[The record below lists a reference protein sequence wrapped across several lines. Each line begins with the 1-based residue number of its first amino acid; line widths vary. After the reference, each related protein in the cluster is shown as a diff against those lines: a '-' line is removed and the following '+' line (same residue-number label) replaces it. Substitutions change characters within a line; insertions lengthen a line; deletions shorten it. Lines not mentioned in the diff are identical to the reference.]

1 MKDRT
6 DIELIEQIKNV
17 LHSHEE
23 PYKEGSWE
31 KFAMHSLH
39 IAPVKT
45 GKRHFRYWIAAACI
59 LLLAAAGTFIL
70 FNKTNKPE
78 QKLAIHQHKP
88 ATALTLETDR
98 HIDSMLH
105 NHIDKTYAVQIPGEK
120 IIQTEKRSIFREFI
134 DKVFPEKDNNLTV
147 NNQPANNTP
156 EKIQKQDAA
165 PLANVTQNQNMV
177 SADVANNNAAPENN
191 IVNNNNIRQQNQPV
205 YTPDNIYVR
214 NNPVLEHDAG
224 YAKKWNLAAE
234 VASSMS
240 NNKKMNLSYGIN
252 IGYALNN
259 KLSIHS
265 GASFSQLNSAIDD
278 PASAAFMNRYDGYA
292 DINMDL
298 KVFARSASTAE
309 TTVKSSELR
318 LAGIEIPLEMRYNFN
333 KKLYTNIG
341 ISAMALVENKQLNT
355 YVTESSKQ
363 VGFAAGNKKSTSTK
377 EIVETK
383 VESVPGTGVVNDKFL
398 EFFNMSIGYKQPI
411 TPKRNIRI
419 EPFVKIPINNTGVKV
434 PLSNAGIRL
443 GIDL

>member
-31 KFAMHSLH
+31 RFATHSLH
-39 IAPVKT
+39 MAPVKT

-59 LLLAAAGTFIL
+59 LLLGATGTFIL
-70 FNKTNKPE
+70 FNTNKPA
-78 QKLAIHQHKP
+78 QTVATHQHKP
-88 ATALTLETDR
+88 AATVNPNFTDR
-98 HIDSMLH
+98 YNDSMLH
-105 NHIDKTYAVQIPGEK
+105 SNTDETFAIQIPEEK
-120 IIQTEKRSIFREFI
+120 IIRPEKSILREFI
-134 DKVFPEKDNNLTV
+134 NKVFPEKNNNLTV
-147 NNQPANNTP
+147 NNQPANNIP

-165 PLANVTQNQNMV
+165 PLTNLTQNQNII
-177 SADVANNNAAPENN
+177 STDVANNNAAPKNN
-191 IVNNNNIRQQNQPV
+191 IVNNNNIHQQNQPV

-234 VASSMS
+234 VASSIS

-265 GASFSQLNSAIDD
+265 GASFSQLNSAIDN
-278 PASAAFMNRYDGYA
+278 PASSASMNGYEAYA
-292 DINMDL
+292 DINVDMN
-298 KVFARSASTAE
+298 VFARSASTAE
-309 TTVKSSELR
+309 PTVKSSELR

-341 ISAMALVENKQLNT
+341 VSAMALVENKQLNS
-355 YVTESSKQ
+355 YVTESSKP

-383 VESVPGTGVVNDKFL
+383 VESVPGTSVVNDKFL